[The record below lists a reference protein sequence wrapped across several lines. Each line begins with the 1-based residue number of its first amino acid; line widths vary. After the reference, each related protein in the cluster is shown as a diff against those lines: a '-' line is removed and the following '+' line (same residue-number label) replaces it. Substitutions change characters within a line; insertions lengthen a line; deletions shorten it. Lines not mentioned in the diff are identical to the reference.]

1 MKKLS
6 FILIL
11 LFSSNILFSQNEF
24 EYVYDGINIS
34 DFNNIMEISDIF
46 EMDNGDFMVFGLKS
60 KHYYF
65 GRFSNSGEMLSET
78 SINKSV
84 PPDIII

>member
-11 LFSSNILFSQNEF
+11 LFSNNILFSQNEF

-34 DFNNIMEISDIF
+34 DFNNIFGI
-46 EMDNGDFMVFGLKS
+46 MDY
-60 KHYYF
+60 H
-65 GRFSNSGEMLSET
+65 T
-78 SINKSV
+78 
-84 PPDIII
+84 

>member
-60 KHYYF
+60 
-65 GRFSNSGEMLSET
+65 
-78 SINKSV
+78 
-84 PPDIII
+84 